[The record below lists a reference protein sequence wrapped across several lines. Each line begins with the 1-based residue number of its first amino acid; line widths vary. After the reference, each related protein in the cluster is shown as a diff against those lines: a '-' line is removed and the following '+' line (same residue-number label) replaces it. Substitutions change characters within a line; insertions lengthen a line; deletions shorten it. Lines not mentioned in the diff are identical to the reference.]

1 MKLKHYTLL
10 AAFIIFCSCGT
21 QNNNISKPSAGLSI
35 SPAAT
40 TLLDVIVG
48 KFPGIT
54 VIGDNVANGNPK
66 ILIRGG
72 SLSINNQAYAIFD
85 IDGSIQTDF
94 PSYIDPQQIK
104 SISILK
110 SLSNKKQQ
118 SLKKSKFSNFPI
130 EKNDD
135 IEKLSILLNGLQLVG
150 DYLEK
155 TILKPNNI

>member
-1 MKLKHYTLL
+1 MLKNYIFILL
-10 AAFIIFCSCGT
+10 LVLLCSCGT
-21 QNNNISKPSAGLSI
+21 QNNSVSKPSSGFSI

-40 TLLDVIVG
+40 SLLDVIVG

-85 IDGSIQTDF
+85 VDGSIQTDF

-110 SLSNKKQQ
+110 SLSATNRYGGIARGGAILIR
-118 SLKKSKFSNFPI
+118 LK
-130 EKNDD
+130 
-135 IEKLSILLNGLQLVG
+135 
-150 DYLEK
+150 
-155 TILKPNNI
+155 

>member
-1 MKLKHYTLL
+1 M
-10 AAFIIFCSCGT
+10 
-21 QNNNISKPSAGLSI
+21 SKPSAGLTI

-40 TLLDVIVG
+40 TLLDVISG

-54 VIGDNVANGNPK
+54 VIGGNVANGNPK

-110 SLSNKKQQ
+110 SLAATNRYGGMARGGAIIIK
-118 SLKKSKFSNFPI
+118 LKK
-130 EKNDD
+130 
-135 IEKLSILLNGLQLVG
+135 
-150 DYLEK
+150 
-155 TILKPNNI
+155 

>member
-1 MKLKHYTLL
+1 MRALRTIQLITI
-10 AAFIIFCSCGT
+10 IIFWSCGT
-21 QNNNISKPSAGLSI
+21 QNSKISKPSATITI

-94 PSYIDPQQIK
+94 PSYIDPQLIK

-110 SLSNKKQQ
+110 SLAATNRYGGIARGGAVVIK
-118 SLKKSKFSNFPI
+118 LKKWKKYLYCYFPVI
-130 EKNDD
+130 FY
-135 IEKLSILLNGLQLVG
+135 LLKQ
-150 DYLEK
+150 
-155 TILKPNNI
+155 

>member
-1 MKLKHYTLL
+1 MRALRTIQIIII
-10 AAFIIFCSCGT
+10 IIFCSCGT
-21 QNNNISKPSAGLSI
+21 QNTEISKPSATITI

-94 PSYIDPQQIK
+94 PSYIDPQLIK

-110 SLSNKKQQ
+110 SLAATNKYGGIARGGAVVIK
-118 SLKKSKFSNFPI
+118 LKK
-130 EKNDD
+130 
-135 IEKLSILLNGLQLVG
+135 
-150 DYLEK
+150 
-155 TILKPNNI
+155 

>member
-1 MKLKHYTLL
+1 MLKNYTLIL
-10 AAFIIFCSCGT
+10 FLVLLCSCGT
-21 QNNNISKPSAGLSI
+21 QTNSVSKPSSGFSI

-40 TLLDVIVG
+40 SLLDVIVG

-110 SLSNKKQQ
+110 SLSATNRYGGIARGGAILIR
-118 SLKKSKFSNFPI
+118 LK
-130 EKNDD
+130 
-135 IEKLSILLNGLQLVG
+135 
-150 DYLEK
+150 
-155 TILKPNNI
+155 

>member
-1 MKLKHYTLL
+1 MLKKYS
-10 AAFIIFCSCGT
+10 IILFLVLICSCGT
-21 QNNNISKPSAGLSI
+21 QNNSVSKPSSGFSI

-40 TLLDVIVG
+40 SLLDVIVG

-110 SLSNKKQQ
+110 SLSATNRYGGIARGGAILIR
-118 SLKKSKFSNFPI
+118 LK
-130 EKNDD
+130 
-135 IEKLSILLNGLQLVG
+135 
-150 DYLEK
+150 
-155 TILKPNNI
+155 

>member
-1 MKLKHYTLL
+1 MLKNYTLIL
-10 AAFIIFCSCGT
+10 LMALLFSCGT
-21 QNNNISKPSAGLSI
+21 QNNSVSKPSPGFSI

-40 TLLDVIVG
+40 SLLDVIVG

-85 IDGSIQTDF
+85 VDGSIQTDF

-110 SLSNKKQQ
+110 SLSATNRYGGIARGGAILIR
-118 SLKKSKFSNFPI
+118 LK
-130 EKNDD
+130 
-135 IEKLSILLNGLQLVG
+135 
-150 DYLEK
+150 
-155 TILKPNNI
+155 

>member
-1 MKLKHYTLL
+1 MINSISGIGFAIYLFVKLKT
-10 AAFIIFCSCGT
+10 IIQVIAIITICSCGT
-21 QNNNISKPSAGLSI
+21 QNSNMSKPSAGLTI

-40 TLLDVIVG
+40 TLLDVISG

-54 VIGDNVANGNPK
+54 VIGDNVANGNPR

-110 SLSNKKQQ
+110 SLAATNRYGGIARGGAIVIR
-118 SLKKSKFSNFPI
+118 LKK
-130 EKNDD
+130 
-135 IEKLSILLNGLQLVG
+135 
-150 DYLEK
+150 
-155 TILKPNNI
+155 